1 MLPSVIGGA
10 DGASSI
16 HVLDV
21 DRPKAPL
28 RPVPLERANMIAL
41 HTVKHHEGGGV
52 LGDLEDGE
60 LTIAW
65 HFVNETNCR

>member
-1 MLPSVIGGA
+1 M
-10 DGASSI
+10 DQ
-16 HVLDV
+16 
-21 DRPKAPL
+21 RKAPL
-28 RPVPLERANMIAL
+28 RPVPLERADMIAL